1 LGELIHVILNP
12 NSGGGAGR
20 RMRPEIERE
29 LARRDIAF
37 TIEETRG
44 PGHATELARAA
55 AEQGIGTVV
64 AAGGDGTIH
73 EVVNGLLAVDR
84 NLTAGST
91 ALGVVPI
98 GTGNDFVKVVAG
110 GTDRQKAYDVLAK
123 GRVRRF
129 DVGRVVWEGG
139 AEYFI
144 NGVGTGID
152 VEVVRQITRLPR
164 LPGVVSY
171 LVALMRVLARFDPI
185 PLRIHLDDEVVER
198 KVMIIA
204 VGNGRCLGGGF
215 YVCPD
220 AAPDDGRLDVCV
232 VKDLSMLQIARV
244 VPRILRGTH
253 GRHPAVHM
261 ATASS
266 IEVVAL
272 GDAPICF
279 QIDGELREPEGIRR
293 LRIELER
300 AALPVVA
307 QESSTVV
314 PSGRV
319 EEAGAIAV
327 APGNR
332 P

>member
-1 LGELIHVILNP
+1 LGELVHVILNP
-12 NSGGGAGR
+12 NSGGGTGR
-20 RMRPEIERE
+20 RTRPELERE
-29 LARRDIAF
+29 LARRRIAF
-37 TIEETRG
+37 TLEETRG

-55 AEQGIGTVV
+55 AERGVGTVV

-73 EVVNGLLAVDR
+73 EVVNGLLSVDR
-84 NLTAGST
+84 SRTPGST
-91 ALGVVPI
+91 ALGVIPI
-98 GTGNDFVKVVAG
+98 GTGNDFVKVAAG
-110 GTDRQKAYDVLAK
+110 GTERQKAYDVLAE

-152 VEVVRQITRLPR
+152 VEVVRQMTRLPR

-171 LVALMRVLARFDPI
+171 LVALLRALARFDPI

-198 KVMIIA
+198 KVMIVA

-215 YVCPD
+215 YVCPE
-220 AAPDDGRLDVCV
+220 AVPDDGRLDVCV

-253 GRHPAVHM
+253 GRHPGVHM
-261 ATASS
+261 ATASA
-266 IEVVAL
+266 IDVVAL
-272 GDAPICF
+272 GDAPIFF

-293 LRIELER
+293 LRIEVER
-300 AALPVVA
+300 AVLPVVA
-307 QESSTVV
+307 RESSGVV
-314 PSGRV
+314 PAGRL
-319 EEAGAIAV
+319 EEAGAAAV
-327 APGNR
+327 APGIR